1 MRNDTERERERR
13 AMDKGR
19 LTRINRVKEREK
31 KKNGNESA
39 PLYNELTIW
48 ASSSREE
55 IRRARLKNL

>member
-1 MRNDTERERERR
+1 
-13 AMDKGR
+13 MDKGR

-31 KKNGNESA
+31 RKKNGNESA
-39 PLYNELTIW
+39 PLYNELTIC